1 MQIFRI
7 LLSLVLSILW
17 GGIASV
23 AMDTDPTVTMG
34 VATGL
39 NIGFN
44 TIAHASGWRI
54 PGLAV
59 NYASLIWENGQ
70 DNIPGIRP
78 VGYYALK
85 SWLSNFPEAIAEA
98 DAATFGDLAKLESD
112 VGFTF
117 NAGYGFLYVYGTEGK
132 NKVDFEGQG
141 ERDCKSFKNIYT
153 FLYPGTDAEAKAFCR
168 KMNNSDAVFIAK
180 EFDGTNVVIG
190 HPRINTVFSVTG
202 TTGDERTS
210 QKGCTVTVECT
221 HELPSPIYEGD
232 ITLHPNASS

>member
-1 MQIFRI
+1 MKVIKIITSLLLAIFAGAI
-7 LLSLVLSILW
+7 FS
-17 GGIASV
+17 
-23 AMDTDPTVTMG
+23 
-34 VATGL
+34 VATGADAGISVACFTAI
-39 NIGFN
+39 NVGVN
-44 TIAHASGWRI
+44 GIAYFTGWSV

-59 NYASLIWENGQ
+59 DYASLIWADGQ
-70 DNIPGIRP
+70 DNIPGIRT

-85 SWLSNFPEAIAEA
+85 SWISNFPEATAED
-98 DAATFGDLAKLESD
+98 DAATFADLAKLESD

-117 NAGYGFLYVYGTEGK
+117 NAGYGWMYVYGTEGK

-141 ERDCKSFKNIYT
+141 ERDCKSFKNTYT
-153 FLYPGTDAEAKAFCR
+153 FVYPGTDAEAKAFCR
-168 KMNNSDAVFIAK
+168 KMNNSDSVFMAT

-221 HELPSPIYEGD
+221 HELPAPIYEGD

>member
-1 MQIFRI
+1 MKIIRI
-7 LLSLVLSILW
+7 LTSLLFSVIM
-17 GGIASV
+17 GAIAS
-23 AMDTDPTVTMG
+23 AAIGTDPMATMG
-34 VATGL
+34 VFTGANVTL
-39 NIGFN
+39 NVVSHF
-44 TIAHASGWRI
+44 TGWSV
-54 PGLAV
+54 PGIAV

-98 DAATFGDLAKLESD
+98 DATTFGDMAKLESD

-141 ERDCKSFKNIYT
+141 ERDCKSFKNIYS

-168 KMNNSDAVFIAK
+168 KLNNSDTVFIAK

-210 QKGCTVTVECT
+210 QKGITVTVECT
-221 HELPSPIYEGD
+221 HELPAPIYEGD